1 MPEGRS
7 KVELLQ
13 NRWASAAIGLVGGQI
28 LGRAIGAGLSSRAG
42 DRVMMRLGGY
52 PLTPLERRVLA
63 QRWSGSFGNAFSAA
77 AAALIITRRQGPTD
91 EHVIKTGA
99 MPGTVAGVMAG
110 RKIDWVQV
118 VQRSGEIMLAFGAI
132 FRVLG
137 EYLEDRQRVAKE
149 DERDIAQRL

>member
-1 MPEGRS
+1 MFWPSAGPVLRQRLQRGGEGP
-7 KVELLQ
+7 
-13 NRWASAAIGLVGGQI
+13 W
-28 LGRAIGAGLSSRAG
+28 
-42 DRVMMRLGGY
+42 
-52 PLTPLERRVLA
+52 
-63 QRWSGSFGNAFSAA
+63 
-77 AAALIITRRQGPTD
+77 IITRRQGPTD

-99 MPGTVAGVMAG
+99 MPGTVAGEMEG

>member
-13 NRWASAAIGLVGGQI
+13 SRWASAAIGLVGGQI
-28 LGRAIGAGLSSRAG
+28 LGRAIGALLSSRAG
-42 DRVMMRLGGY
+42 DRLMMRLGGY

-77 AAALIITRRQGPTD
+77 AAALIITRRQDPPD

-99 MPGTVAGVMAG
+99 MPGTVAGEMAG